1 MTPAYSELYLGDA
14 SLAMGAMLESAV
26 YLFEVEFGK
35 FWQLFLASHVSDDF
49 GHGLSGT
56 VSGKSG
62 WELAAEIL
70 DDAGVS
76 FPRRKPQAVVGR
88 SREFWAGWALAQYQ
102 WRTGLSFAEIEAYAP
117 LSEILLMYSPYHEM
131 DVEHLFAALD
141 SKRNSKS
148 HSPQSVPDPTDS
160 SAV

>member
-26 YLFEVEFGK
+26 YLFEIELGK

-141 SKRNSKS
+141 GKRNSKS
-148 HSPQSVPDPTDS
+148 HSPQSVPEPT
-160 SAV
+160 V